1 MIVETPIISGSVA
14 VPDRA
19 TPEGVYYITNK
30 ALDQTLVGLP
40 DPNNNNEPLY
50 RTPVDYWMPFVGNMV
65 GLHDASW
72 QSYWGPEVY
81 KTLDG
86 SHGCVNLPPD
96 IAEWCYGWIDVGTPV
111 ITHY

>member
-1 MIVETPIISGSVA
+1 
-14 VPDRA
+14 
-19 TPEGVYYITNK
+19 
-30 ALDQTLVGLP
+30 
-40 DPNNNNEPLY
+40 
-50 RTPVDYWMPFVGNMV
+50 MPFVGNMV